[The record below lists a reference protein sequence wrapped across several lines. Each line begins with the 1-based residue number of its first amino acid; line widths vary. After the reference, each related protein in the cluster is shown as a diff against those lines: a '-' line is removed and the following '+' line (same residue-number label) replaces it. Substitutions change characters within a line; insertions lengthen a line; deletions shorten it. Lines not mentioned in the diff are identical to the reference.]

1 MKCASAVKRI
11 KETRQGIKLEKGE
24 EQSRVRGNDGDTN
37 VPNTV
42 IKKRVRK
49 GKKMKL

>member
-1 MKCASAVKRI
+1 M
-11 KETRQGIKLEKGE
+11 EKAE

-42 IKKRVRK
+42 IKNGVRK
-49 GKKMKL
+49 EKKNYEEGKT

>member
-1 MKCASAVKRI
+1 MCISSKKRI
-11 KETRQGIKLEKGE
+11 KETKQGLKMEKGG
-24 EQSRVRGNDGDTN
+24 EQSRVRGNGGDTN

-49 GKKMKL
+49 GRK